1 MANLEFDREAV
12 GVSAK
17 ADWHDSQTF
26 ASVASFARSL
36 SSKGT
41 AVDLPRISSPGTAA
55 LRKEIETWIGFLD
68 VVAAEFSDACADL
81 GSGQKE
87 ASENYDATEKKS
99 TNDFRKIADTM
110 GGAV

>member
-1 MANLEFDREAV
+1 M
-12 GVSAK
+12 
-17 ADWHDSQTF
+17 
-26 ASVASFARSL
+26 
-36 SSKGT
+36 
-41 AVDLPRISSPGTAA
+41 
-55 LRKEIETWIGFLD
+55 D

-99 TNDFRKIADTM
+99 TKDFRKIADTM

>member
-26 ASVASFARSL
+26 ASVASFVRSL
-36 SSKGT
+36 SPKGT
-41 AVDLPRISSPGTAA
+41 AVDLPRIENPGTKT
-55 LRKEIETWIGFLD
+55 LYKEIGTWIGFLGI
-68 VVAAEFSDACADL
+68 VAAEFSDACADL

-87 ASENYDATEKKS
+87 AIENFDKTEKQS
-99 TNDFRKIADTM
+99 TKDFRKIADM
-110 GGAV
+110 MSGAA